1 LHKSRYLNEETDD
14 ELERVNAQL
23 LAKVFTRSQLDK
35 GLEESRKRLAQAE
48 PQNGDLC
55 D

>member
-1 LHKSRYLNEETDD
+1 MTDD

-23 LAKVFTRSQLDK
+23 HAKVFTRSQLDK
-35 GLEESRKRLAQAE
+35 GLAESRQRAE
-48 PQNGDLC
+48 VAPPNGDLR